1 MTGQA
6 TDDEELIGPHGAGD
20 HGDAH
25 GHDDHGHAVEPLGPV
40 DVVAWTYAALG
51 VALGLV
57 VAFALAVGSGVFG

>member
-1 MTGQA
+1 MTGHA
-6 TDDEELIGPHGAGD
+6 ADDDELIGPHGAGD

-25 GHDDHGHAVEPLGPV
+25 GHEDHGHAVEPLGPV